1 MVVVLPEPFTP
12 TTMTTAGGSVTR
24 GMGRSAASNTSS
36 RCSAISCL
44 ICCGIAH
51 LFAVHAL
58 ADALQNL
65 GGGID
70 ADIGGN
76 QCIFHFFE
84 NIGVDLF
91 APGDG
96 VLQAVHQTFAGLL
109 NAGLKTLQQVGF
121 LRDGAE

>member
-1 MVVVLPEPFTP
+1 MRHGPL
-12 TTMTTAGGSVTR
+12 
-24 GMGRSAASNTSS
+24 GRFQYLQQMLRDELLDLLGVAN
-36 RCSAISCL
+36 
-44 ICCGIAH
+44 

-76 QCIFHFFE
+76 QRIFHFFE

-96 VLQAVHQTFAGLL
+96 VFQAIHQTFAGLL
-109 NAGLKTLQQVGF
+109 NPRFQTIKQVGF